1 MYIYI
6 MAFFSGSTADRTI
19 TPPCPR
25 EMEPHMDTPQMD
37 TPRPSASSR
46 KRRGGSCCSS
56 PSVRQ
61 HERRQRAGLGL
72 EVGLEGGAAAD
83 APGSALDVEAV
94 PSGAAAASDEDESY
108 HTADEDFEDADPR
121 CATS

>member
-1 MYIYI
+1 
-6 MAFFSGSTADRTI
+6 
-19 TPPCPR
+19 
-25 EMEPHMDTPQMD
+25 MEPHMDTPQMD

-61 HERRQRAGLGL
+61 HERRQRAGL